1 MTVKSER
8 ITILGSPS
16 FKAYL
21 NREAKKEGVSISE
34 LVRSR
39 CQKKVTDEDEQL
51 LLELIKEVKLS
62 TASAKRSLNKGIKD
76 AQSVLKELRKT

>member
-39 CQKKVTDEDEQL
+39 CQNKVTNEDEQL

-62 TASAKRSLNKGIKD
+62 TASAKRSLNKGIND
-76 AQSVLKELRKT
+76 AQSILKELRKT